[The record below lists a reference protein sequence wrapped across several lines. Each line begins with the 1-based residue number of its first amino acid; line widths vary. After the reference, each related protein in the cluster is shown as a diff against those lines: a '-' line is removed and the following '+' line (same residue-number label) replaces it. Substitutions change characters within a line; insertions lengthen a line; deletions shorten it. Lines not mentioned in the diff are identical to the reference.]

1 MKPNNSLN
9 KREAFTLIELLVV
22 IAIIGI
28 LAAMLL
34 PVLSSAKNR
43 AQLTIDRNNHKQI
56 MAGFIMYA
64 GDARDYMPYPGWG
77 TAYPSWCHDAGIP
90 VGGSGTEAGYNM
102 TLPLQIAS
110 FKKSL
115 LGPILKD
122 EKIMLCPADKP
133 NRDFWTRNIY
143 ITSYVMDGAVSGGY
157 ASVNGSTYKISNLK
171 IKVDSIATWETDEK
185 TPFFFN
191 DVSSWPDEGI
201 SIRHGKGASVGLIGG
216 GTVGVVYKEWYGNML
231 AGTPGSHGTAIP
243 TTLLPNRLWYSGS
256 SATGLF

>member
-1 MKPNNSLN
+1 MKPIIFLR
-9 KREAFTLIELLVV
+9 KRDGFTLIELLVV

-34 PVLSSAKNR
+34 PVLNSAKNR
-43 AQLTIDRNNHKQI
+43 AQLSIDRNNHKQI
-56 MAGFIMYA
+56 MAAFIMYA
-64 GDARDYMPYPGWG
+64 GDSRDYMPYPGWG
-77 TAYPSWCHDAGIP
+77 TAYPAWCHDANIP
-90 VGGSGTEAGYNM
+90 VGGSGTVAGYNA
-102 TLPLQIAS
+102 TLPLQVAS

-122 EKIMLCPADKP
+122 EKILLCPADKP
-133 NRDFWTRNIY
+133 NSQYYFRNIY

-201 SIRHGKGASVGLIGG
+201 SVRHGKGASVGLIGG
-216 GTVGVVYKEWYGNML
+216 ATENIRYRDWYSNIL
-231 AGTPGSHGTAIP
+231 AGTAGSHGNGIP
-243 TTLLPNRLWYSGS
+243 SNLLPNRLWYSGS
-256 SATGLF
+256 SLNGVF